1 MGDLIHG
8 GVRFVPTRAG
18 IVNLWDYRDQEFCFA
33 DGRLVLRGPNGSG
46 KTKALEVLFPF
57 VLDGRIEPRRLNP
70 FAGEE
75 RTMKSN
81 LLYRK
86 QESAYS
92 YVWMEFAR
100 GSWTDPEVV
109 TVGIGMRATR
119 SADKVTRWYF
129 VADGRVGVDFSLL
142 DSEDRPLTRKQLA
155 EQIGTDAIVDRPV
168 EYRAAI
174 DARMFGLGQQRYDQ
188 LINLILTLRRP
199 QLAKNLDPR
208 GLSQALTDGLR
219 PLDEQLILDAAR
231 SFSDMEEVGRT
242 LEGLVQADTATRT
255 FVNVYRKYL
264 AVQAKTDV
272 DQVRTRLDAVT
283 HAATALHAA
292 SALRQ
297 RRDTERAAAETR
309 ADDADRAYEQALADR
324 ETLQRSSAYEGK
336 QQLDDLADAVR
347 RLETSA
353 AVHRDKATKAAQ
365 TVDQRAEEFERAQA
379 AVQHAASALA
389 RGEDEL
395 RSAATEAGIEWAA
408 LPEQARGDQLTTTV
422 RSHAEERDADVRA
435 VRRALT
441 LVDTAATERTR
452 AERAAQR
459 ALELRDAAAAELAEA
474 EAAVTLA
481 RSDTAAALRE
491 WWNTHRDV
499 YGPVREGLVEALEHA
514 LTSTGTE
521 PTPAPTTGGR
531 KSRKK
536 STAGSE
542 QSAPVSGP
550 IDAAL
555 RQSAPGARG
564 GQAQHALDGDAT
576 PTGPSRSTSATGT
589 ASGEPAAGSGN
600 EFLTP
605 AEVLAER
612 TEPLTEDIRAR
623 RLHARSRADQSA
635 AHLTELRAEQQR
647 IAAERDDAPPPFAA
661 RTADR
666 AARPGAPLWRLVRF
680 APHLTPAS
688 AAGIEA
694 ALQAANL
701 LDAWVTPDADAPA
714 HDSEQFL
721 LPLPPAD
728 RPTGPTLADVLEVED
743 DTFGVP
749 RTTVAD
755 ILGSIALHE
764 STSAGAT
771 AASNAGPKSGRPGKD
786 TAVQGTPDESRPSA
800 VPTTGPHEIAA
811 TPTPDSARTAED
823 PAAAREGDSGH
834 DVTAP
839 QESAATAHATF
850 AAHTTHTAPGADSAR
865 GDDRAASGT
874 DSAQARAV
882 SGADGVRAA
891 DPASL
896 AAVAAHP
903 QLTVTTGGH
912 FRQGIQVGRHTKSDA
927 EFIGTTARARRRE
940 LRLAELAAAIEA
952 TEAAIAEAE
961 AEAAAATAELTRITA
976 AAKALPRTAAVTA
989 ALRAVSEAA
998 GMLRSRSEATAQTE
1012 RDLDQAIADCTAAEK
1027 KVRAIAADHR
1037 APRDPAE
1044 LDALAAAVRHFENA
1058 GTALLR
1064 LRGDHQREHERA
1076 REARDRLDES
1086 RDLAE
1091 AFAEEAEAART
1102 GYEEQLRKLET
1113 LREAL
1118 GAGAADIDREL
1129 EAAREKIDAARAE
1142 QKAARKAAHE
1152 AIEAVGSAEGA
1163 HRAAHDALGTALAEL
1178 RTDVRTLAPYAR
1190 PDLLTLLGA
1199 RAESRWPSS
1208 DAAWSTPEQLL
1219 YRIENGDPEQQPQVL
1234 PPEVLELFENLSAAT
1249 ASVRAGEAAR
1259 KSTRSAVT
1267 TALQEF
1273 DAALAASRQDYR
1285 LHWDA
1290 ADGLTVVQ
1298 VHDEHGLSALA
1309 DFAERIAAARRDQ
1322 ELLLTDSER
1331 RILEDALLT
1340 GLAQQIH
1347 ERTGDARDLIA
1358 KMGAEMK
1365 QRHMSSGNTI
1375 GVHWV
1380 LADTLSDPARAVCK
1394 ILDRD
1399 SSELTADDLSTIR
1412 SHFAAEIRAARAAH
1426 PERSFPEILATTLD
1440 YRTWRVFSF
1449 TIITA
1454 DGTEDRLT
1462 VARHSAL
1469 SGGEQ
1474 SVSLHLP
1481 LFAAAH
1487 VMLDSAD
1494 PQAPRLLALDEAF
1507 AGVDDNGRSELLGLS
1522 VQFDLDLFMTGYDLW
1537 ITYDH
1542 VPACAHYD
1550 LAHSAAENTVSA
1562 TLLVWDAGDLLAEH
1576 DGTDLTTALGSPNRR
1591 RTPHTIEGGI
1601 PLTVA

>member
-8 GVRFVPTRAG
+8 GVRFVPSRAG

-100 GSWTDPEVV
+100 GSWSDPETV

-119 SADKVTRWYF
+119 SSDKVTRWYF

-142 DSEDRPLTRKQLA
+142 GPDDRPLTRKQLA
-155 EQIGTDAIVDRPV
+155 EQIGGDAIVDRPV

-242 LEGLVQADTATRT
+242 LEGLIQADSATKA
-255 FVNVYRKYL
+255 FVGVYRKYL
-264 AVQAKTDV
+264 AVQAKTDI
-272 DQVRTRLDAVT
+272 DQVRVRLDAVT
-283 HAATALHAA
+283 HASTALHAA
-292 SALRQ
+292 AALR
-297 RRDTERAAAETR
+297 RRRETDRAAAETR
-309 ADDADRAYEQALADR
+309 AEDSDRAYEQALSDR

-347 RLETSA
+347 RLETSSG
-353 AVHRDKATKAAQ
+353 VHRDKALKARQ
-365 TVDQRAEEFERAQA
+365 TVDQRAQESERATA
-379 AVQHAASALA
+379 AVQHASSALA

-395 RSAATEAGIEWAA
+395 RSAAEEAGIPWTS
-408 LPEQARGDQLTTTV
+408 LPEQARADHLTTTV

-441 LVDTAATERTR
+441 MVDAAVTERTR
-452 AERAAQR
+452 AERATQR
-459 ALELRDAAAAELAEA
+459 ATELREAAAAELAQA
-474 EAAVTLA
+474 EASVTLA
-481 RSDTAAALRE
+481 RSNTAISLRDWWDEHREVYTPIRDGLFEALNDALAAAGTENPSPQRHNAAAGMLGQAGKGRKRKGDTADAPAKGKAGDAPSPTALDNGAAAE
-491 WWNTHRDV
+491 V
-499 YGPVREGLVEALEHA
+499 
-514 LTSTGTE
+514 
-521 PTPAPTTGGR
+521 
-531 KSRKK
+531 
-536 STAGSE
+536 
-542 QSAPVSGP
+542 
-550 IDAAL
+550 
-555 RQSAPGARG
+555 PGAPDS
-564 GQAQHALDGDAT
+564 A
-576 PTGPSRSTSATGT
+576 SAT
-589 ASGEPAAGSGN
+589 SISAAGSSTHAIPGTAFHADTEN
-600 EFLTP
+600 GPILATP

-612 TEPLTEDIRAR
+612 TEPLTEEIRGR
-623 RLHARSRADQSA
+623 RQEAKSRAAQAKARA
-635 AHLTELRAEQQR
+635 AELRGEREQV
-647 IAAERDDAPPPFAA
+647 AAERDDAPKAFTA
-661 RTADR
+661 RTDVRGEHA
-666 AARPGAPLWRLVRF
+666 GAPLWRLVRF
-680 APHLTPAS
+680 ADHVGPEA

-701 LDAWVTPDADAPA
+701 LDGWVCADAIVPDHA
-714 HDSEQFL
+714 SDQFL
-721 LPLPPAD
+721 VPLPKAQ
-728 RPTGPTLADVLEVED
+728 RPSGRTLADVLVVED
-743 DTFGVP
+743 DSDNLTVP
-749 RTTVAD
+749 RQTVAD
-755 ILGSIALHE
+755 VLASIALHE
-764 STSAGAT
+764 S
-771 AASNAGPKSGRPGKD
+771 
-786 TAVQGTPDESRPSA
+786 
-800 VPTTGPHEIAA
+800 PTTGKTETTAA
-811 TPTPDSARTAED
+811 AL
-823 PAAAREGDSGH
+823 PAANSVAGS
-834 DVTAP
+834 
-839 QESAATAHATF
+839 
-850 AAHTTHTAPGADSAR
+850 ADSLAI
-865 GDDRAASGT
+865 AT
-874 DSAQARAV
+874 D
-882 SGADGVRAA
+882 GCY
-891 DPASL
+891 
-896 AAVAAHP
+896 
-903 QLTVTTGGH
+903 
-912 FRQGIQVGRHTKSDA
+912 RQGVQVGRHVKADA

-940 LRLAELAAAIEA
+940 LRLAELVAAIEA
-952 TEAAIAEAE
+952 AETAVQEALEQE
-961 AEAAAATAELTRITA
+961 EAATAELGRVSA
-976 AAKALPRTAAVTA
+976 AAKALPRTTAVTG

-998 GMLRSRSEATAQTE
+998 GMLRSRSEAAAQAE
-1012 RDLDQAIADCTAAEK
+1012 RDLDQAVGEYGAADK
-1027 KVRAIAADHR
+1027 KVRAIAAEHK

-1064 LRGDHQREHERA
+1064 LRGDSQRENERS
-1076 REARDRLDES
+1076 REAGDRLDEAT
-1086 RDLAE
+1086 DLAE
-1091 AFAEEAEAART
+1091 AFAEEAEAARG

-1129 EAAREKIDAARAE
+1129 EAARERIDAARAE
-1142 QKAARKAAHE
+1142 QKSARKAAHE
-1152 AIEAVGSAEGA
+1152 AIEAVGTAEGA
-1163 HRAAHDALGTALAEL
+1163 HRAAHNTLGTALTEL
-1178 RTDVRTLAPYAR
+1178 LADVRHLAPYAR
-1190 PDLLTLLGA
+1190 PDLLSLLGA
-1199 RAESRWPSS
+1199 PIESRWPSS

-1219 YRIENGDPEQQPQVL
+1219 YRIENGDPEQEPKVL
-1234 PPEVLELFENLSAAT
+1234 PDEVAELFENLATAT
-1249 ASVRAGEAAR
+1249 ASVRAGEATR

-1273 DAALAASRQDYR
+1273 DAALTAARQDYR

-1298 VHDEHGLSALA
+1298 VHDDHGLSSLA
-1309 DFAERIAAARRDQ
+1309 DFAERIGGARRDQ

-1347 ERTGDARDLIA
+1347 ERTSDARDLITR
-1358 KMGAEMK
+1358 MGMEMK
-1365 QRHMSSGNTI
+1365 QRRMSSGNTI

-1380 LADTLSDPARAVCK
+1380 LADNLSEPARAVCK
-1394 ILDRD
+1394 LLDRD
-1399 SSELTADDLSTIR
+1399 SAELVPDDLATIR
-1412 SHFAAEIRAARAAH
+1412 AHFAAEIRAARASH
-1426 PERSFPEILATTLD
+1426 PERSFPEILAATLD
-1440 YRTWRVFSF
+1440 YRTWRSFSF
-1449 TIITA
+1449 TIITS

-1507 AGVDDNGRSELLGLS
+1507 AGVDDNGKSELLGLS

-1537 ITYDH
+1537 ITYAH
-1542 VPACAHYD
+1542 VPGCSHYD

-1562 TLLVWDAGDLLAEH
+1562 TLLVWDSADLLAEH
-1576 DGTDLTTALGSPNRR
+1576 DGTDLTAALGSPNRR
-1591 RTPHTIEGGI
+1591 RLPHGVEGAMA
-1601 PLTVA
+1601 LL

>member
-8 GVRFVPTRAG
+8 GVRFVPSRAG

-100 GSWTDPEVV
+100 GSWSDPETV

-119 SADKVTRWYF
+119 SSDKVTRWYF

-142 DSEDRPLTRKQLA
+142 GPDDRPLTRKQLA
-155 EQIGTDAIVDRPV
+155 EQIGGDAIVDRPV

-242 LEGLVQADTATRT
+242 LEGLIQADSATKA
-255 FVNVYRKYL
+255 FVGVYRKYL
-264 AVQAKTDV
+264 AVQAKTDI
-272 DQVRTRLDAVT
+272 DQVRVRLDAVT
-283 HAATALHAA
+283 HASTALHAA
-292 SALRQ
+292 AALRQ
-297 RRDTERAAAETR
+297 RRDTDRAAAETR
-309 ADDADRAYEQALADR
+309 AEDSDRAYEQALSDR

-347 RLETSA
+347 RLETSSG
-353 AVHRDKATKAAQ
+353 VHRDKALKARQ
-365 TVDQRAEEFERAQA
+365 TVDQRAQESERATA
-379 AVQHAASALA
+379 AVQHASSALA

-395 RSAATEAGIEWAA
+395 RSAAEEAGIPWTS
-408 LPEQARGDQLTTTV
+408 LPEQARADHLTTTV

-441 LVDTAATERTR
+441 LVDAAVTERTR
-452 AERAAQR
+452 AERATQR
-459 ALELRDAAAAELAEA
+459 ATELREAAAAELAQA
-474 EAAVTLA
+474 EASVTLA
-481 RSDTAAALRE
+481 RSNTAVSLRD
-491 WWNTHRDV
+491 WWDEHREV
-499 YGPVREGLVEALEHA
+499 YTPIREGLFEALNDA
-514 LTSTGTE
+514 LAAAGTE
-521 PTPAPTTGGR
+521 NPAPQRHNAAAGMLGPAGKGR
-531 KSRKK
+531 KRKGGADTEE
-536 STAGSE
+536 S
-542 QSAPVSGP
+542 P
-550 IDAAL
+550 AAV
-555 RQSAPGARG
+555 
-564 GQAQHALDGDAT
+564 DGHTEPNADAT
-576 PTGPSRSTSATGT
+576 DQESAV
-589 ASGEPAAGSGN
+589 PA
-600 EFLTP
+600 TP

-612 TEPLTEDIRAR
+612 TEPLTEEIRGRRQEAKAR
-623 RLHARSRADQSA
+623 AAQAKARAV
-635 AHLTELRAEQQR
+635 ELRGEREQV
-647 IAAERDDAPPPFAA
+647 AAERDDAPKAFAA
-661 RTADR
+661 RADVR
-666 AARPGAPLWRLVRF
+666 GEHAGAPLWRLVRF
-680 APHLTPAS
+680 ADRVTPEA

-701 LDAWVTPDADAPA
+701 LDGWVCADATLPDHA
-714 HDSEQFL
+714 SDQFL
-721 LPLPPAD
+721 VPLPKAQRPAG
-728 RPTGPTLADVLEVED
+728 RTLADVLVVED
-743 DTFGVP
+743 DSDTLTVP
-749 RTTVAD
+749 RQTVAD
-755 ILGSIALHE
+755 VLASIALHE
-764 STSAGAT
+764 S
-771 AASNAGPKSGRPGKD
+771 
-786 TAVQGTPDESRPSA
+786 
-800 VPTTGPHEIAA
+800 PTTGKAA
-811 TPTPDSARTAED
+811 GSKTAALPTANSVAGSAE
-823 PAAAREGDSGH
+823 
-834 DVTAP
+834 
-839 QESAATAHATF
+839 
-850 AAHTTHTAPGADSAR
+850 
-865 GDDRAASGT
+865 
-874 DSAQARAV
+874 
-882 SGADGVRAA
+882 
-891 DPASL
+891 SL
-896 AAVAAHP
+896 AIA
-903 QLTVTTGGH
+903 TDGCY
-912 FRQGIQVGRHTKSDA
+912 RQGVQVGRHFKADA

-940 LRLAELAAAIEA
+940 LRLAELSAAIEA
-952 TEAAIAEAE
+952 AEVAAQEALEQE
-961 AEAAAATAELTRITA
+961 QAATAELGRVSA
-976 AAKALPRTAAVTA
+976 AAKALPRTTAVTG

-998 GMLRSRSEATAQTE
+998 GMLRSRSEAAAQAE
-1012 RDLDQAIADCTAAEK
+1012 RDLDQAVGEYGAADK
-1027 KVRAIAADHR
+1027 KVRAIAAEHR

-1064 LRGDHQREHERA
+1064 LRGDSQRENERS
-1076 REARDRLDES
+1076 REAGDRLDEAT
-1086 RDLAE
+1086 DLAE
-1091 AFAEEAEAART
+1091 AFAEEAEAARG

-1129 EAAREKIDAARAE
+1129 EAARERIDAARAE
-1142 QKAARKAAHE
+1142 QKSARKAAHE
-1152 AIEAVGSAEGA
+1152 AIEAVGTAEGA
-1163 HRAAHDALGTALAEL
+1163 HRAAHNTLGTALTEL
-1178 RTDVRTLAPYAR
+1178 LADVRHLAPYAR
-1190 PDLLTLLGA
+1190 PDLLSLLGA
-1199 RAESRWPSS
+1199 PIESRWPSS

-1219 YRIENGDPEQQPQVL
+1219 YRIENGDPAQEPKVL
-1234 PPEVLELFENLSAAT
+1234 PDEVAELFENLATAT
-1249 ASVRAGEAAR
+1249 ASVRAGEATR

-1273 DAALAASRQDYR
+1273 DAALTAARQDYR

-1298 VHDEHGLSALA
+1298 VHDDHGLSSLA
-1309 DFAERIAAARRDQ
+1309 DFAERIGGARRDQ

-1347 ERTGDARDLIA
+1347 ERTSDARDLITR
-1358 KMGAEMK
+1358 MGMEMK
-1365 QRHMSSGNTI
+1365 QRRMSSGNTI

-1380 LADTLSDPARAVCK
+1380 LADNLSEPARAVCK
-1394 ILDRD
+1394 LLDRD
-1399 SSELTADDLSTIR
+1399 SAELVPDDLATIR
-1412 SHFAAEIRAARAAH
+1412 AHFAAEIRAARASH
-1426 PERSFPEILATTLD
+1426 PERSFPEILAATLD
-1440 YRTWRVFSF
+1440 YRTWRSFSF
-1449 TIITA
+1449 TIITS

-1507 AGVDDNGRSELLGLS
+1507 AGVDDNGKSELLGLS

-1537 ITYDH
+1537 ITYAH
-1542 VPACAHYD
+1542 VPGCSHYD

-1562 TLLVWDAGDLLAEH
+1562 TLLVWDSADLLAEH

-1591 RTPHTIEGGI
+1591 RLPHGVEGAMA
-1601 PLTVA
+1601 LL

>member
-8 GVRFVPTRAG
+8 GVRFVPSRAG

-100 GSWTDPEVV
+100 GSWSDPETV

-119 SADKVTRWYF
+119 SSDKVTRWYF

-142 DSEDRPLTRKQLA
+142 GPDDRPLTRKQLA
-155 EQIGTDAIVDRPV
+155 EQIGGDAIVDRPV

-242 LEGLVQADTATRT
+242 LEGLIQADSATKA
-255 FVNVYRKYL
+255 FVGVYRKYL
-264 AVQAKTDV
+264 AVQAKTDI
-272 DQVRTRLDAVT
+272 DQVRVRLDAVT
-283 HAATALHAA
+283 HASTALHAA
-292 SALRQ
+292 AALR
-297 RRDTERAAAETR
+297 RRRETDRAAAETR
-309 ADDADRAYEQALADR
+309 AEDSDRAYEQALSDR

-347 RLETSA
+347 RLETSSG
-353 AVHRDKATKAAQ
+353 VHRDKALKARQ
-365 TVDQRAEEFERAQA
+365 TVDQRAQESERATA
-379 AVQHAASALA
+379 AVQHASSALA

-395 RSAATEAGIEWAA
+395 RSAAEEAGIPWTS
-408 LPEQARGDQLTTTV
+408 LPEQARADHLTTTV

-441 LVDTAATERTR
+441 MVDAAVTERTR
-452 AERAAQR
+452 AERATQR
-459 ALELRDAAAAELAEA
+459 ATELREAAAAELAQA

-481 RSDTAAALRE
+481 RSNTAISLRD
-491 WWNTHRDV
+491 WWDEHREV
-499 YGPVREGLVEALEHA
+499 YTPIREGLFEALNDA
-514 LTSTGTE
+514 LAAAGTE
-521 PTPAPTTGGR
+521 NPSPQRHNAAAGMLG
-531 KSRKK
+531 
-536 STAGSE
+536 TAGKARKRKGDTVDLA
-542 QSAPVSGP
+542 AP
-550 IDAAL
+550 
-555 RQSAPGARG
+555 
-564 GQAQHALDGDAT
+564 DAT
-576 PTGPSRSTSATGT
+576 KGLSGQRDNDALHRVDGASATSISATGSGTRAIPGT
-589 ASGEPAAGSGN
+589 AFHADTEDGPILA
-600 EFLTP
+600 TP

-612 TEPLTEDIRAR
+612 TEPLTEEIRGR
-623 RLHARSRADQSA
+623 RQEAKSRAAQAKARA
-635 AHLTELRAEQQR
+635 AELRSEREQV
-647 IAAERDDAPPPFAA
+647 AAERDDAPKAFTA
-661 RTADR
+661 RTDVRGEHA
-666 AARPGAPLWRLVRF
+666 GAPLWRLVRF
-680 APHLTPAS
+680 ADHVGPEA

-701 LDAWVTPDADAPA
+701 LDGWVCADATLPPHA
-714 HDSEQFL
+714 SDQFL
-721 LPLPPAD
+721 VPLPKAQ
-728 RPTGPTLADVLEVED
+728 RPSGRTLADVLVVED
-743 DTFGVP
+743 DSDALIVP
-749 RTTVAD
+749 RQTVAD
-755 ILGSIALHE
+755 VLASIALHE
-764 STSAGAT
+764 SPTTSKATGSKATRVTTETTTSATGE
-771 AASNAGPKSGRPGKD
+771 NAIV
-786 TAVQGTPDESRPSA
+786 A
-800 VPTTGPHEIAA
+800 
-811 TPTPDSARTAED
+811 
-823 PAAAREGDSGH
+823 
-834 DVTAP
+834 
-839 QESAATAHATF
+839 
-850 AAHTTHTAPGADSAR
+850 
-865 GDDRAASGT
+865 
-874 DSAQARAV
+874 AV
-882 SGADGVRAA
+882 SGGAAGHTGISSPGGAAALPAANSVAGSAD
-891 DPASL
+891 SL
-896 AAVAAHP
+896 AIA
-903 QLTVTTGGH
+903 TDGC
-912 FRQGIQVGRHTKSDA
+912 FRQGVQVGRHVKADA

-952 TEAAIAEAE
+952 AEVAVQEALEQE
-961 AEAAAATAELTRITA
+961 EAATAELGRVSA
-976 AAKALPRTAAVTA
+976 AAKALPRTTAVTG

-998 GMLRSRSEATAQTE
+998 GMLRSRSEAAAQAE
-1012 RDLDQAIADCTAAEK
+1012 RDLDQAVGEYGAADK
-1027 KVRAIAADHR
+1027 KVRAIAAEHK

-1064 LRGDHQREHERA
+1064 LRGDYQRENERS
-1076 REARDRLDES
+1076 REAGDRLDEAT
-1086 RDLAE
+1086 DLAE
-1091 AFAEEAEAART
+1091 AFAEEAEAARG

-1129 EAAREKIDAARAE
+1129 EAARERIDAARAE
-1142 QKAARKAAHE
+1142 QKSARKAAHE
-1152 AIEAVGSAEGA
+1152 AIEAVGTAEGA
-1163 HRAAHDALGTALAEL
+1163 HRAAHDTLGTALTEL
-1178 RTDVRTLAPYAR
+1178 LADVRHLAPYAR
-1190 PDLLTLLGA
+1190 PDLLSLLGA
-1199 RAESRWPSS
+1199 PIESRWPSS

-1219 YRIENGDPEQQPQVL
+1219 YRIENGDPEQEPKVL
-1234 PPEVLELFENLSAAT
+1234 PDEVAELFENLATAT
-1249 ASVRAGEAAR
+1249 ASVRAGEATR

-1273 DAALAASRQDYR
+1273 DAALTAARQDYR

-1298 VHDEHGLSALA
+1298 VHDDHGLSSLA
-1309 DFAERIAAARRDQ
+1309 DFAERIGGARRDQ

-1347 ERTGDARDLIA
+1347 ERTSDARDLITR
-1358 KMGAEMK
+1358 MGMEMK
-1365 QRHMSSGNTI
+1365 QRRMSSGNTI

-1380 LADTLSDPARAVCK
+1380 LADNLSEPARAVCK
-1394 ILDRD
+1394 LLDRD
-1399 SSELTADDLSTIR
+1399 SAELGPDDLATIR
-1412 SHFAAEIRAARAAH
+1412 AHFAAEIRAARASH
-1426 PERSFPEILATTLD
+1426 PERSFPEILAATLD
-1440 YRTWRVFSF
+1440 YRTWRSFSF
-1449 TIITA
+1449 TIITS

-1507 AGVDDNGRSELLGLS
+1507 AGVDDNGKSELLGLS

-1537 ITYDH
+1537 ITYAH
-1542 VPACAHYD
+1542 VPGCSHYD

-1562 TLLVWDAGDLLAEH
+1562 TLLVWDSADLLAEH
-1576 DGTDLTTALGSPNRR
+1576 DGTDLTAALGSPNRR
-1591 RTPHTIEGGI
+1591 RLPHGVEGAMA
-1601 PLTVA
+1601 LL

>member
-1 MGDLIHG
+1 MGELIHG

-18 IVNLWDYRDQEFCFA
+18 IVNLWDYRDQEFCFG

-100 GSWTDPEVV
+100 GSWDAPEAV
-109 TVGIGMRATR
+109 TIGIGMRATR
-119 SADKVTRWYF
+119 SSDKVTRWYF

-142 DSEDRPLTRKQLA
+142 GPDDRPLTRKQLA
-155 EQIGTDAIVDRPV
+155 EQIGGDAIVDRPV

-219 PLDEQLILDAAR
+219 PLDEQMILDAAR

-242 LEGLVQADTATRT
+242 LEGLVQADTATRA
-255 FVNVYRKYL
+255 FVGVYRKYL

-283 HAATALHAA
+283 HAGTALHAA
-292 SALRQ
+292 AALR
-297 RRDTERAAAETR
+297 RRREGERTAVETR
-309 ADDADRAYEQALADR
+309 AEDADRAYEQALSDR

-347 RLETSA
+347 RLEASS
-353 AVHRDKATKAAQ
+353 AVHHDKSLKARQ
-365 TVDQRAEEFERAQA
+365 TVDQRAGESERALA
-379 AVQHAASALA
+379 AVQHAAAALA

-395 RSAATEAGIEWAA
+395 RSAAEEAGIAWTA
-408 LPEQARGDQLTTTV
+408 LPEQARADHLTTTV
-422 RSHAEERDADVRA
+422 RAHAEERDADVRA

-441 LVDTAATERTR
+441 LVEAAATERTR
-452 AERAAQR
+452 AERAAHR
-459 ALELRDAAAAELAEA
+459 ATELRESAAVELAEA
-474 EAAVTLA
+474 EAAVALA
-481 RSDTAAALRE
+481 RADTATALRD
-491 WWNTHRDV
+491 WWDTHREV
-499 YGPVREGLVEALEHA
+499 YAPVREGLFEAVNDA
-514 LTSTGTE
+514 LAQAGTE
-521 PTPAPTTGGR
+521 HSARPPAPAKGKKRGRGGSAGATTGGADA
-531 KSRKK
+531 SGGDNVVHAAQADA
-536 STAGSE
+536 STATAAAHSD
-542 QSAPVSGP
+542 GP
-550 IDAAL
+550 L
-555 RQSAPGARG
+555 
-564 GQAQHALDGDAT
+564 
-576 PTGPSRSTSATGT
+576 PS
-589 ASGEPAAGSGN
+589 
-600 EFLTP
+600 LTP

-612 TEPLTEDIRAR
+612 SEPLTDEIRGRRQEAR
-623 RLHARSRADQSA
+623 TRAAQATERA
-635 AHLTELRAEQQR
+635 AELRAERGQV
-647 IAAERDDAPPPFAA
+647 AAERDDAPPAFHA
-661 RTADR
+661 RTDR
-666 AARPGAPLWRLVRF
+666 PGARSHSDPGGPIGAPLWRLVRF
-680 APHLTPAS
+680 ADGIEPDA

-701 LDAWVTPDADAPA
+701 LDGWVCAEADLPE
-714 HDSEQFL
+714 HVSDQFL
-721 LPLPPAD
+721 VPLPPD
-728 RPTGPTLADVLEVED
+728 QRPSGRTLADLLVAED
-743 DTFGVP
+743 DSDALTVP
-749 RTTVAD
+749 RERVAAV
-755 ILGSIALHE
+755 LASVAVYE
-764 STSAGAT
+764 SPTARVASTAT
-771 AASNAGPKSGRPGKD
+771 A
-786 TAVQGTPDESRPSA
+786 V
-800 VPTTGPHEIAA
+800 
-811 TPTPDSARTAED
+811 
-823 PAAAREGDSGH
+823 
-834 DVTAP
+834 
-839 QESAATAHATF
+839 
-850 AAHTTHTAPGADSAR
+850 
-865 GDDRAASGT
+865 
-874 DSAQARAV
+874 
-882 SGADGVRAA
+882 GADG
-891 DPASL
+891 
-896 AAVAAHP
+896 
-903 QLTVTTGGH
+903 QLTIGTDGRY
-912 FRQGIQVGRHTKSDA
+912 RQGVQVGRHHKGDA
-927 EFIGTTARARRRE
+927 EFIGATARARRRE
-940 LRLAELAAAIEA
+940 LRLAELAAAIETA
-952 TEAAIAEAE
+952 ETEALQAKAEE
-961 AEAAAATAELTRITA
+961 QSATAELGRVSA
-976 AAKALPRTAAVTA
+976 AAKALPRTTAVTA

-998 GMLRSRSEATAQTE
+998 GMLRSRSEAAAQAE
-1012 RDLDQAIADCTAAEK
+1012 RDIDQAVGEYGAADK
-1027 KVRAIAADHR
+1027 KVRAVAAEHR

-1064 LRGDHQREHERA
+1064 LRGDHAREHERS
-1076 REARDRLDES
+1076 RETSDRLDEAT
-1086 RDLAE
+1086 DLAE
-1091 AFAEEAEAART
+1091 AFAEEAEAARS

-1129 EAAREKIDAARAE
+1129 EAARERIDAARAE
-1142 QKAARKAAHE
+1142 QKSARKAAHE
-1152 AIEAVGSAEGA
+1152 AIEAVGTAEGA
-1163 HRAAHDALGTALAEL
+1163 HRAAHETLRTALTEL
-1178 RTDVRTLAPYAR
+1178 LADVRHLAPYAR
-1190 PDLLTLLGA
+1190 PDLLSLLGA
-1199 RAESRWPSS
+1199 PVENRWPAS

-1219 YRIENGDPEQQPQVL
+1219 YRIENGDPEQDMRVL
-1234 PPEVLELFENLSAAT
+1234 PEEVATLFENLAAAT
-1249 ASVRAGEAAR
+1249 ASVRAGEATR

-1273 DAALAASRQDYR
+1273 DAALTAARQDYR

-1298 VHDEHGLSALA
+1298 VHDDHGLSALA
-1309 DFAERIAAARRDQ
+1309 DFAERIGGARKHQ

-1347 ERTGDARDLIA
+1347 ERTGDARDLITR
-1358 KMGAEMK
+1358 MGMEMK
-1365 QRHMSSGNTI
+1365 QRRMSSGNTI

-1380 LADTLSDPARAVCK
+1380 LADTLSEPARAVCK
-1394 ILDRD
+1394 LLDRD
-1399 SSELTADDLSTIR
+1399 SAELVPEDLAVIR

-1426 PERSFPEILATTLD
+1426 PERSFPEILAATLD
-1440 YRTWRVFSF
+1440 YRAWRVFSF
-1449 TIITA
+1449 TIITS

-1507 AGVDDNGRSELLGLS
+1507 AGVDDNGKSELLGLS

-1537 ITYDH
+1537 ITYAH
-1542 VPACAHYD
+1542 VPGCAHYD

-1562 TLLVWDAGDLLAEH
+1562 TLLVWDSADLLAEH
-1576 DGTDLTTALGSPNRR
+1576 DGSDLTTALGSPNRR
-1591 RTPHTIEGGI
+1591 RLPHAVEGA
-1601 PLTVA
+1601 VALL